1 MAPSDDPIDAWVAAG
16 LLDPTSPDADSQ
28 SDLLNWIAS
37 FGITIEQMVKAKSSG
52 HLDALP
58 GAMAL
63 RPGPY
68 SSLRDIASLL
78 GSPLES
84 LIDIR
89 RATGLP
95 PVDPDEAAFTT
106 SDITMFRAFNDAAA
120 LFSRDELLHF
130 SRVLGTSLRRIA
142 EAAGEMFILDVEAP
156 LAADSE
162 VSLLM
167 LARQGYEAILMTDAA
182 TAVFEPL
189 FRAQLEQ
196 SFHTSRL
203 TRADAPRDPMVSVA
217 VGFVDLTGFTSQSQH
232 LSSEQLLALVL
243 TFEADACDLVAD
255 HGGRVI
261 KLIGDEVM
269 FTAVDA
275 QSACAITLGLLEK
288 VGPRDAPQPRGGLA
302 FGPVIAHGGDLY
314 GDTVNRASRMA
325 DIAIPGE
332 VLIDAGIKSRANSF
346 SAAQAGRRLLK
357 GFAEPIEVWS
367 LSVATGH
374 Q

>member
-1 MAPSDDPIDAWVAAG
+1 MPPINDPAHEWIDAG
-16 LLDPTSPDADSQ
+16 LLDPSSPDSDTQ
-28 SDLLNWIAS
+28 RDLLNWIAS
-37 FGITIEQMVKAKSSG
+37 FGITTEQMVKADNAG
-52 HLDALP
+52 HLDSLP
-58 GAMAL
+58 GAIAL

-78 GSPLES
+78 SSPLES
-84 LIDIR
+84 LTDMR

-95 PVDPDEAAFTT
+95 PVDPDEAVFTT
-106 SDITMFRAFNDAAA
+106 GDIEMFRAFNDAAA

-130 SRVLGTSLRRIA
+130 SRVMGTSFRRIA
-142 EAAGEMFILDVEAP
+142 EAASEMFILDVEVP
-156 LAADSE
+156 LATDAA
-162 VSLLM
+162 VSSLM
-167 LARQGYEAILMTDAA
+167 LARQGYEAVLMTRTA

-196 SFHTSRL
+196 SFRTSRL
-203 TRADAPRDPMVSVA
+203 TRVNAPLDPTVSAA

-232 LSSEQLLALVL
+232 LSSDQLLALVL
-243 TFEADACDLVAD
+243 RFEADACDLVAD

-275 QSACAITLGLLEK
+275 ESACAIALGLLEK
-288 VGPRDAPQPRGGLA
+288 VGPQDAPQPRGGLA

-332 VLIDAGIKSRANSF
+332 VLIDAGIKSQATTFRSE
-346 SAAQAGRRLLK
+346 QAGRRALK
-357 GFAEPIEVWS
+357 GFSQPIEVWS
-367 LSVATGH
+367 LSVTEKLE
-374 Q
+374 

>member
-1 MAPSDDPIDAWVAAG
+1 MAPIDDPTNAWIAAG
-16 LLDPTSPDADSQ
+16 LLDPASPDADSQ
-28 SDLLNWIAS
+28 CDLLNWIAS
-37 FGITIEQMVKAKSSG
+37 FGITVEQMVKANSVG
-52 HLDALP
+52 RLDALP
-58 GAMAL
+58 AAIAL

-78 GSPLES
+78 DSPLAS

-89 RATGLP
+89 RTTGLP
-95 PVDPDEAAFTT
+95 PVDPDEALFTA
-106 SDITMFRAFNDAAA
+106 SDIEMFRAFNEAAA
-120 LFSRDELLHF
+120 VFSRDELLHF
-130 SRVLGTSLRRIA
+130 SRVMGTSLRRIA
-142 EAAGEMFILDVEAP
+142 EAASEMFILDVEVP
-156 LAADSE
+156 LAADSG
-162 VSLLM
+162 VSMVM
-167 LARQGYEAILMTDAA
+167 LARQGYEATLMTDAA

-196 SFHTSRL
+196 SLHNSRI
-203 TRADAPRDPMVSVA
+203 TRANAPLDPTVSAA

-275 QSACAITLGLLEK
+275 ESACAIALKLLER
-288 VGPRDAPQPRGGLA
+288 VAPQGTPQPRGGLA

-332 VLIDAGIKSRANSF
+332 VLIDHGITSRAANF
-346 SAAQAGRRLLK
+346 GAAQAGRRMLK
-357 GFAEPIEVWS
+357 GFSEPVEVWS
-367 LSVATGH
+367 LSVSESRK
-374 Q
+374 